1 VIAKPEAK
9 RILFLTGTRADFGK
23 QKTLMQAVR
32 DTPGFDCAIFAT
44 GMHMLERYGST
55 YLEIK
60 KCGFDNIF
68 VFFNQMVN
76 TSSDMD
82 IVLANTINGLSHY
95 IREFR
100 PDLIVVHGDR
110 VETLAGAIVGAL
122 NNILVAH
129 IEGGEISGTIDELL
143 RHSVSKLAHIHFV
156 ANEEAK
162 RRLVQMGEIPDNIYE
177 IGSPDI
183 DVVLSDRLPALDE
196 VKVRYGIPFDN
207 YGIFCY
213 HPVTTEVDRLQHD
226 IREITGALKE
236 SKRNFLVIYPNND
249 NGSDIILDEL
259 MKLQNHP
266 HFKLNSSLRFEYYLT
281 LLKHA
286 EVLVGNSSAG
296 IHEAPVYG
304 TPTINIGS
312 RQRNRFNHKSIFNV
326 EPIKKDILAILQR
339 LPERFPPCLKFGRG
353 NSAELFMRNLNTG
366 KLWQTSAQKQFRDI
380 LPPEKT

>member
-1 VIAKPEAK
+1 MAGQAKK
-9 RILFLTGTRADFGK
+9 RILFLSGTRADFGK
-23 QKTLMQAVR
+23 QKTLMQAVK
-32 DTPGFDCAIFAT
+32 DAPGFECNIFAT

-55 YLEIK
+55 YLEIR
-60 KCGFDNIF
+60 KCGFENVF
-68 VFFNQMVN
+68 VFFNQMLN

-82 IVLANTINGLSHY
+82 IVLANTITGLGHY

-156 ANEEAK
+156 ANDDAK
-162 RRLVQMGEIPDNIYE
+162 RRLIQMGETPDNVYV

-183 DVVLSDRLPALDE
+183 DIVLSDQLPSLDDA
-196 VKVRYGIPFDN
+196 KARYGIPFER

-213 HPVTTEVDRLQHD
+213 HPVTTEIDRLRQD
-226 IREITGALKE
+226 TCEIIAALKA
-236 SKRNFLVIYPNND
+236 SQRDFLVIYPNND
-249 NGSDIILDEL
+249 SGSEIILEEL
-259 MKLQNHP
+259 LKLKGLP
-266 HFKLNSSLRFEYYLT
+266 GFKLNSSFRFEYYLT

-286 EVLVGNSSAG
+286 DVLVGNSSAG

-304 TPTINIGS
+304 VPTVNIGS

-326 EPIKKDILAILQR
+326 EPVKDDILSVLRA
-339 LPERFPPCLKFGRG
+339 LPGRFAPCLEFGHG
-353 NSAELFMRNLNTG
+353 NSAELFIRNLSSA
-366 KLWQTSAQKQFRDI
+366 KLWQTSPQKQFRDI
-380 LPPEKT
+380 ATPEKA